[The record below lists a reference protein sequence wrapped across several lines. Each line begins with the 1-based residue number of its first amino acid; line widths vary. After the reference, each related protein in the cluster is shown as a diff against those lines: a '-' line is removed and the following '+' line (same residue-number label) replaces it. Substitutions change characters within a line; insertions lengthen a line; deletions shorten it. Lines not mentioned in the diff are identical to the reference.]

1 MGWFVALATDRQ
13 EHSYGGGGVHS
24 RVQHW
29 MQSHWHM
36 HVSKAASAVAV
47 GVPIGNVMGLHCLL
61 QSQATVTLH
70 IEKRVKDTSS
80 NNGNAEAA
88 SLQPSSAPTI
98 DGGHAAGDMYAFI
111 IIPIT
116 FRTAFVALSVTP
128 PHVHITY
135 VLVDLSPGTCCACV
149 HGHTSAAGAQAALC
163 SFFAHVRRNSGD
175 HQSSP
180 RPF

>member
-1 MGWFVALATDRQ
+1 
-13 EHSYGGGGVHS
+13 
-24 RVQHW
+24 

-70 IEKRVKDTSS
+70 IEKRVTDTSS
-80 NNGNAEAA
+80 KNGNAESA

-111 IIPIT
+111 IISIT
-116 FRTAFVALSVTP
+116 
-128 PHVHITY
+128 
-135 VLVDLSPGTCCACV
+135 
-149 HGHTSAAGAQAALC
+149 
-163 SFFAHVRRNSGD
+163 
-175 HQSSP
+175 
-180 RPF
+180 